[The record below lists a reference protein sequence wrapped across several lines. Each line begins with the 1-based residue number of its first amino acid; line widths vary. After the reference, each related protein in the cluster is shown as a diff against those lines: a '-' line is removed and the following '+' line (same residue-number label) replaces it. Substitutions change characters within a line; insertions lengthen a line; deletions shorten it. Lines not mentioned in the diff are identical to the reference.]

1 MVKNVSKVVYQPD
14 TQSTDSYI
22 VIVNADEFKKW
33 HDGDKTIPL
42 IEVVDAFDVFH
53 SNQGAQGHLNRA
65 SKQQLDSVFGS
76 SNETDCVT
84 QILEKGSL
92 QITAGGNNKY
102 GSTNDAQ
109 SGHNMTS
116 RGAGGAG
123 GR

>member
-33 HDGDKTIPL
+33 HDG
-42 IEVVDAFDVFH
+42 AFDVFH

>member
-22 VIVNADEFKKW
+22 VIVNADEFK
-33 HDGDKTIPL
+33 KTIPL